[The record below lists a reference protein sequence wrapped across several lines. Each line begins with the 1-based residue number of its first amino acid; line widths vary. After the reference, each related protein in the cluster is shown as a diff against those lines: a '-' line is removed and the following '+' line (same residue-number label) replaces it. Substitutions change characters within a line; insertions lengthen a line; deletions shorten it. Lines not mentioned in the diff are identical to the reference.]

1 MHLQNVFYT
10 KQNNCSIAYFKFQSE
25 NILHYYLN
33 GGYRRIL
40 AVPVAYGEAV
50 LQGDA
55 AIDVYVPQL
64 PKHTEF
70 YG

>member
-1 MHLQNVFYT
+1 M
-10 KQNNCSIAYFKFQSE
+10 
-25 NILHYYLN
+25 
-33 GGYRRIL
+33 
-40 AVPVAYGEAV
+40 PVTYEEAV
-50 LQGDA
+50 LEGDA